1 MPWTFPPRPSKLQTN
16 LQTNADKSADKV
28 CLDSNLT
35 NLFKNADARAAK
47 IHQNADKPCLPK
59 LQTRFVCCRQMLS
72 ILDLAL
78 FGRWAIRVLR
88 PSGAGR
94 PCYPKTPTPAPEGRK
109 TEIALRVRVARD
121 SRKPQR
127 PRPSGAI
134 ALNARGFGR
143 ARTKGFGR
151 RPSGVARPMAHE
163 KVARQRFMK
172 VRVRYET
179 R

>member
-1 MPWTFPPRPSKLQTN
+1 VCSASEIGSNIDSPGILHTSCTLFFVDNLPSVLPAVVATGLGLRPIAPALLLKQ
-16 LQTNADKSADKV
+16 A
-28 CLDSNLT
+28 SN
-35 NLFKNADARAAK
+35 RA
-47 IHQNADKPCLPK
+47 IP
-59 LQTRFVCCRQMLS
+59 
-72 ILDLAL
+72 

-163 KVARQRFMK
+163 KALRQRFMK